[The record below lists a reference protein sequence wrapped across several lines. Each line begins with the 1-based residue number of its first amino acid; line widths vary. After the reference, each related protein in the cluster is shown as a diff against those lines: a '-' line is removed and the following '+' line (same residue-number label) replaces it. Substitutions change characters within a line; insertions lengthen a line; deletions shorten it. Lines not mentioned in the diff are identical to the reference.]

1 MGSSL
6 RKVLNMYRLYVCL
19 LKLSLI
25 QREYFVV
32 KRHSKYFSADFQTV
46 LERVREAGSGVSPW
60 KDGAYYDA
68 AVCEDYGDT
77 SPLDPDWYFSA
88 SEDFKATEETL
99 QIENHPI

>member
-1 MGSSL
+1 MENNMTKDQFLEKHIFHGL
-6 RKVLNMYRLYVCL
+6 TNLNNGFDAP
-19 LKLSLI
+19 SI
-25 QREYFVV
+25 F
-32 KRHSKYFSADFQTV
+32 YFSEPDFQTV
-46 LERVREAGSGVSPW
+46 LERVREAGIGIYGVSPW

-88 SEDFKATEETL
+88 SEDFKATGETL